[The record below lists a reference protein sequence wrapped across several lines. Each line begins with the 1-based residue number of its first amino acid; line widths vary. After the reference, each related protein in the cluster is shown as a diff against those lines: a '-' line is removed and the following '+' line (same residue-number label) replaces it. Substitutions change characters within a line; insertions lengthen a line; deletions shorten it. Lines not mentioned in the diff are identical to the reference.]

1 MSNIFRYLKF
11 LWRSTNAHGVHSPFV
26 YDLVTK
32 CFYNK
37 AKPSLGKNSYG
48 KHINKTA
55 LRTLNYLPDY
65 LKTKAATL
73 IVEDNHFIN
82 DLPNFQ
88 TLDRKADGNK
98 DLIYI
103 ATENFNT
110 NLVQQQLQNLKSTG
124 VLIIERPYDNSQL
137 WEQTKGLSEARVVV
151 DTYFLGLIFPKI
163 SQAREE
169 FKIRL

>member
-1 MSNIFRYLKF
+1 MSFIINYLRF
-11 LWRSTNAHGVHSPFV
+11 LWQSNNAHGVHSPFV
-26 YDLVTK
+26 YDLVTN
-32 CFYNK
+32 CFYSK
-37 AKPSLGKNSYG
+37 RKPVLSQAIRVKN
-48 KHINKTA
+48 INNTA
-55 LRTLNYLPDY
+55 LQTLNYLPNY
-65 LKTKAATL
+65 LKAKTANL
-73 IVEDNHFIN
+73 IVPIGHFIYK
-82 DLPNFQ
+82 LPNFQ
-88 TLDRKADGNK
+88 TLDKEIQESK

-110 NLVQQQLQNLKSTG
+110 NLVKQQLQNLKSTG

-151 DTYFLGLIFPKI
+151 DTYFFGLIFPKI